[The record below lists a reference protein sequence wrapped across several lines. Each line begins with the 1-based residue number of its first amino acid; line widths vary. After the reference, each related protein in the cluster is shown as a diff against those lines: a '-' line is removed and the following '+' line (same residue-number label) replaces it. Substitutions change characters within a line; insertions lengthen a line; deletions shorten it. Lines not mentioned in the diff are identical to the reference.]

1 MITYST
7 NWMGPINA
15 KWIEEHGDCW
25 AAGRIDIYGV
35 PDEPYPIE
43 YSLPPMHNEDWN
55 DLSDW
60 LYNLETEELLSFDA
74 LIALFELEVG
84 NKIQWWKEEKNA

>member
-7 NWMGPINA
+7 NWMGPINS

-35 PDEPYPIE
+35 PNEPYPIE
-43 YSLPPMHNEDWN
+43 YGLPPMHNEDWA
-55 DLSDW
+55 SFSEW
-60 LYNLETEELLSFDA
+60 LDDFETERLFSFD
-74 LIALFELEVG
+74 ELVAQYEQESGTV
-84 NKIQWWKEEKNA
+84 IRWWKEKNA